1 VSTIAQAAALAA
13 LDDTEFVRRSAELN
27 ARGMKQLT
35 DGFKQLGRS
44 YISSFGN
51 FVSFHAGAAGQVYQR
66 LLRQGVIVRPIG
78 VYGLPE
84 HLRVT
89 IGLEHENERF
99 LRALPAAL
107 HA

>member
-1 VSTIAQAAALAA
+1 
-13 LDDTEFVRRSAELN
+13 
-27 ARGMKQLT
+27 MKQLT
-35 DGFKQLGRS
+35 DGFKRLGAR
-44 YISSFGN
+44 YIPSFGN
-51 FVSFHAGAAGQVYQR
+51 FVIVSRGRGGRRCTSACC
-66 LLRQGVIVRPIG
+66 RQGVIVRPIG